1 MGIKTYRP
9 VTPGLRHRTGN
20 RFDELSGDA
29 PYKPLLVSLP
39 KSGGRDSR
47 GHLSMRNRGG
57 GHKQL
62 YRVIDFKRDKIG
74 IPGTVETVEYD
85 PNRSSFISL
94 VKYRDGERRYIIYPA
109 GLQVGQEIV
118 STDRQADILPGNAMP
133 LRFIPLGTVIHNIEL
148 RKDKG
153 GQVAKSAGAGA
164 QILAKEG
171 DYAQVRLPSSEI
183 RKVHLDCRATIG
195 QIGNARP
202 LEHQRRQGRPEPL
215 EGHPAARP
223 RHGHESHRPS
233 ARRRRGQGQG
243 RPPSGQP
250 GRHPDQGLQD
260 PQEQADPGL
269 HRPAQE
275 QVIMS
280 RSLHKGPFIDGH
292 LLEKVQALSTP
303 AGKRQVV
310 KTWSRRSTIIP
321 EMVGMTIGV
330 HNGRKFIPVFV
341 TENMVGH
348 KLGEF
353 SPTRHFKGHTSKTAK
368 QLKVGKTP

>member
-9 VTPGLRHRTGN
+9 TTPGLRHRTVN
-20 RFDELSGDA
+20 RYDELSGDG

-62 YRVIDFKRDKIG
+62 YRVIDFKRDKID

-94 VKYRDGERRYIIYPA
+94 VKYRDGDRRYIIYPS
-109 GLQVGQEIV
+109 GLKVGQEVV

-195 QIGNARP
+195 QIGNLDHSNISVGKAGRSRWKGIRP
-202 LEHQRRQGRPEPL
+202 HVRGTAMNPIDHPHGGG
-215 EGHPAARP
+215 EGKAK
-223 RHGHESHRPS
+223 G
-233 ARRRRGQGQG
+233 
-243 RPPSGQP
+243 
-250 GRHPDQGLQD
+250 GRHPVSPEGIPTKGYKTRQNKRT
-260 PQEQADPGL
+260 QA
-269 HRPAQE
+269 
-275 QVIMS
+275 
-280 RSLHKGPFIDGH
+280 FI
-292 LLEKVQALSTP
+292 V
-303 AGKRQVV
+303 R
-310 KTWSRRSTIIP
+310 RRS
-321 EMVGMTIGV
+321 
-330 HNGRKFIPVFV
+330 K
-341 TENMVGH
+341 
-348 KLGEF
+348 
-353 SPTRHFKGHTSKTAK
+353 
-368 QLKVGKTP
+368 